1 MSCWPSAPPITM
13 QVETGRPVAMRN
25 FKLTLSY
32 DGTDFS
38 GWQTQPGHRT
48 VQETLEEAIAK
59 LTGGAR
65 VRVNASGRTD
75 AGVHALGQVVNCFSA
90 TLLEP
95 VVILRAINAHLPG
108 DVVVASVEEAPDAF
122 DANRDAL
129 RKLYRY
135 VIHDGEAP

>member
-1 MSCWPSAPPITM
+1 MYPKCNPAACRRRAWGLL
-13 QVETGRPVAMRN
+13 VWVMRN

-32 DGTDFS
+32 DGTDFN

-48 VQETLEEAIAK
+48 VQETLEAAIAK
-59 LTGGAR
+59 LTGESR

-95 VVILRAINAHLPG
+95 AVLLRAINAH
-108 DVVVASVEEAPDAF
+108 
-122 DANRDAL
+122 
-129 RKLYRY
+129 
-135 VIHDGEAP
+135 